1 LLELFHRTIRLG
13 TVLSFVD
20 QPATMCLLVRA
31 TIYRAT
37 HMFAGEPC
45 VAVAWAASSEL
56 LRAIVATDPSAP
68 SRTVGPATTPA
79 FDAMNAIVADG
90 GALCTAPPPRVEPIT
105 SAQEA
110 KSHLGSYASE
120 IDLAPADLELRHHL
134 LVGAFAELL
143 VRTKLPPNTQ
153 DRLRAIVARAAAD
166 GPTKANLELMSTAL
180 ARMIG

>member
-1 LLELFHRTIRLG
+1 MELFHRAIRLG
-13 TVLSFVD
+13 TVLSFAD

-31 TIYRAT
+31 TIYRAA
-37 HMFAGEPC
+37 HLFAGEPC

-56 LRAIVATDPSAP
+56 LRTIVATDPSAP
-68 SRTVGPATTPA
+68 SRVVGPATTPA
-79 FDAMNAIVADG
+79 FDTMNTIVADG
-90 GALCTAPPPRVEPIT
+90 GALCTAPRPRIEPIT
-105 SAQEA
+105 SAQDA
-110 KSHLGSYASE
+110 KSHLASYASE

-153 DRLRAIVARAAAD
+153 DRLRSIVAKAASD